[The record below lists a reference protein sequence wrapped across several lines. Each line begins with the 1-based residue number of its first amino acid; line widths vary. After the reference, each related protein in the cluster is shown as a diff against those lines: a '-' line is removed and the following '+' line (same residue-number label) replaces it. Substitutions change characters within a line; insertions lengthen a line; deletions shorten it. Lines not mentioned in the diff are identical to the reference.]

1 MTNAKCA
8 ICDKDYYVCMSC
20 KNRIRLKPWTVYTDT
35 PECYKIFQ
43 IIHGYSTGVY
53 TKEETKE
60 KLQNIETINFDNLKE
75 NIRKIIED
83 ILFEETEK
91 TPNNQDNQ
99 IDDKQDDMQE
109 LVKARKTCK
118 KKKKK

>member
-1 MTNAKCA
+1 
-8 ICDKDYYVCMSC
+8 MSC

-83 ILFEETEK
+83 ILFEEIEK

-99 IDDKQDDMQE
+99 VDDEQKDMQE
-109 LVKARKTCK
+109 LVKTQKTSK

>member
-60 KLQNIETINFDNLKE
+60 KLQNIEKINFDNLKE

-109 LVKARKTCK
+109 LVKAQKTCK

>member
-91 TPNNQDNQ
+91 TSNNQDNQ
-99 IDDKQDDMQE
+99 VDDKQDDMQE
-109 LVKARKTCK
+109 LVKTQKTSK

>member
-109 LVKARKTCK
+109 LVKAQKTCK

>member
-1 MTNAKCA
+1 
-8 ICDKDYYVCMSC
+8 MSC

-91 TPNNQDNQ
+91 TPDEQNNQV
-99 IDDKQDDMQE
+99 DDMQE
-109 LVKARKTCK
+109 NEQELVKTQKTSK

>member
-83 ILFEETEK
+83 ILFEEIEK

-99 IDDKQDDMQE
+99 VDDEQKDMQE
-109 LVKARKTCK
+109 LVKTQKTSK

>member
-91 TPNNQDNQ
+91 TPDEQNNQV
-99 IDDKQDDMQE
+99 DDMQE
-109 LVKARKTCK
+109 NEQELVKVQKTSK

>member
-109 LVKARKTCK
+109 LVKAQKTSK